1 MMVNAIGEWLPF
13 QLKIIRQNA
22 FGILIIIDE
31 QKESST
37 GSFSLK
43 MQHDGRFSRKYQIS
57 QNMS

>member
-43 MQHDGRFSRKYQIS
+43 VQHDGRFS
-57 QNMS
+57 

>member
-1 MMVNAIGEWLPF
+1 MMVNAIREWLPF

-22 FGILIIIDE
+22 FGILIMIDE

-43 MQHDGRFSRKYQIS
+43 ECNMTADFSESIRFHKI
-57 QNMS
+57 